1 MVHINQTKFDLLQHA
16 ALLWIHKCK
25 CKCHLQLCSNMQV
38 SLALNHCSTVR
49 RNNNMLGTVFL
60 KPFASDF
67 EINFR
72 PHFIHPL
79 HMIMMHA
86 NTSFNRS
93 QQIMSKWYLHM
104 SSGQIHSNIKCESQF
119 IHPCNILT
127 INSTHAF
134 AKPETH
140 SYAMQFSGMCHVKAD
155 DQHVIL
161 IW

>member
-1 MVHINQTKFDLLQHA
+1 MTFINSAHNVTT
-16 ALLWIHKCK
+16 
-25 CKCHLQLCSNMQV
+25 LCIND
-38 SLALNHCSTVR
+38 
-49 RNNNMLGTVFL
+49 NNMLGTVFL

-67 EINFR
+67 EINLR
-72 PHFIHPL
+72 PHSIHPL

-127 INSTHAF
+127 INSTHTF

-161 IW
+161 I

>member
-1 MVHINQTKFDLLQHA
+1 MTFINSAHNVTT
-16 ALLWIHKCK
+16 
-25 CKCHLQLCSNMQV
+25 LCIND
-38 SLALNHCSTVR
+38 
-49 RNNNMLGTVFL
+49 NNMLGTVFL

-67 EINFR
+67 EINLR
-72 PHFIHPL
+72 PHAIHPL

-86 NTSFNRS
+86 NTSFSRS

-127 INSTHAF
+127 INSTHTF

-161 IW
+161 I

>member
-1 MVHINQTKFDLLQHA
+1 MTFINSAHNVTT
-16 ALLWIHKCK
+16 
-25 CKCHLQLCSNMQV
+25 LCIND
-38 SLALNHCSTVR
+38 
-49 RNNNMLGTVFL
+49 NNMLGTVFL

-67 EINFR
+67 EINLR
-72 PHFIHPL
+72 PHPIHPL

-86 NTSFNRS
+86 NKSFSRS

-127 INSTHAF
+127 INSTHTF

-155 DQHVIL
+155 DQHIIL
-161 IW
+161 I